1 MATKDI
7 YFSID
12 GDILFG
18 EDNTIKIASSNNNEL
33 FVSQIYRRLL
43 SRSSDWQDP
52 NVICANLNDFFG
64 LQINQFLLNQIKQ
77 RIFDSLVSD
86 NLMQPGDFNINV
98 FLVNTSNVIIALNV
112 LKTTDE
118 NSSSLPIRLNLN
130 TSQNRLE
137 GVPLYY
143 DETLI
148 FSNLEDW
155 NAKHIFTYK

>member
-148 FSNLEDW
+148 FSNLED
-155 NAKHIFTYK
+155 